1 MEQEYVARLYARLD
15 ELRARSR
22 AELQAT
28 RLSRA
33 GGSPQAQSE
42 RDAFAT
48 QYERRLA
55 QLEAVDDGLAFGRL
69 DLVENAERLYIG
81 RLGLSADDQ
90 RTLLVDWRAPAAAA
104 FYRATAAHPH
114 GVVRRR
120 HLRTSGRRVMGFD
133 DEVFDLSALDDDERR
148 TLAGEA
154 ALLAA
159 LQAERTGRMRD
170 VVATLQAEQ
179 DEVVRA
185 DRAGVLV
192 VQGGPGTGKTVVALH
207 RAAYLLYTYR
217 DQLASAGVL
226 VVGPGSVFL
235 RYVEQVLPS
244 LGETAVVLATQAE
257 LFPGLDVSGTEP
269 DEVAALK
276 GDKRMV
282 EVIRAAVRGR
292 QRLPESDVNF
302 VHEGHRLRL
311 ERRIVRSARE
321 AARKSGRLH
330 NPARN
335 VFARHVLTAMA
346 RQLVGRDGWDSYDRR
361 DRDEVLLDLIRA
373 PDIRRTL
380 DTLWPHLTAPRLLRD
395 LYAAPHLLSAVG
407 LSRTEQELLRRDLTS
422 PWTPADVPLLDEAA
436 ELIGETDPWARR
448 AERRAEA
455 ERRRGVRY
463 AEDALRASG
472 AGGGLVDA
480 ATLAARYAGSQAVAD
495 LPGRAL
501 ADRTWA
507 FGHVVVDEAQELS
520 WMGWRLLMR
529 RCPSGSMTVVGDV
542 AQAGAPWAARSWA
555 AALEDHAPER
565 WRAVEL
571 TVGYRTPAQVM
582 EVAAD
587 VLATIA
593 PQLRPPRAVRAGTA
607 APRAVHAPDLV
618 PGVVAATIGLR
629 GRGRLGVLVPGGSD
643 EVRAQLRDA
652 LAAAAPGAVGVSTDA
667 EIAVL
672 TVSQSKG
679 LEFDAVVVVDPQ
691 AILDGSPH
699 GGGDLYV
706 AITRTTDRLVVV
718 HPGTLPPVLA
728 RIAAR

>member
-1 MEQEYVARLYARLD
+1 
-15 ELRARSR
+15 LRS
-22 AELQAT
+22 T

-55 QLEAVDDGLAFGRL
+55 QLEAVDEGLAFGRL

-81 RLGLSADDQ
+81 RLGLSTEDQ

-104 FYRATAAHPH
+104 FYRATAARPH

-120 HLRTSGRRVMGFD
+120 HLRSRGRELLGFD
-133 DEVFDLSALDDDERR
+133 DEVFDISALDDTERS
-148 TLAGEA
+148 TLSGEA

-159 LQAERTGRMRD
+159 LQEERTGRMRD

-217 DQLASAGVL
+217 EQLASAGVL
-226 VVGPGSVFL
+226 VVGPGNVFL

-257 LFPGLDVSGTEP
+257 LFPGIDAHGIEP
-269 DEVAALK
+269 DEVATLK
-276 GDKRMV
+276 GDRRMV
-282 EVIRAAVRGR
+282 GVIRGAITNR
-292 QRLPESDVNF
+292 QRLPESDLYF

-311 ERRIVRSARE
+311 ERRAVRSARD
-321 AARKSGRLH
+321 AAQKSGRLH

-335 VFARHVLTAMA
+335 IFVRQSLTTLG
-346 RQLVGRDGWDSYDRR
+346 RQLVGRDAWDSYDRS
-361 DRDEVLLDLIRA
+361 DRDEVLLDLIRV
-373 PDIRRTL
+373 PEIRATL
-380 DTLWPHLTAPRLLRD
+380 DALWPHLSATRLLRE
-395 LYAAPHLLSAVG
+395 LFTNPTLRSGLG
-407 LSRTEQELLRRDLTS
+407 LSPAEQALLGRPADA
-422 PWTPADVPLLDEAA
+422 PWSPADVPLLDEAA

-448 AERRAEA
+448 AERRADS
-455 ERRRGVRY
+455 ERRQGVRY

-480 ATLAARYAGSQAVAD
+480 ATLASRYEGPDAFLD

-542 AQAGAPWAARSWA
+542 AQAGAPWAAASWA
-555 AALEDHAPER
+555 QALDDHAPGH

-571 TVGYRTPAQVM
+571 TVGYRTPAPVM
-582 EVAAD
+582 AVAAD

-593 PQLRPPRAVRAGTA
+593 PDLRAPQAVRSGTAEPRAVF
-607 APRAVHAPDLV
+607 APDLIAGAV
-618 PGVVAATIGLR
+618 EVSVGLQ
-629 GRGRLGVLVPGGSD
+629 GRGRIGVLTPEAHLNV
-643 EVRAQLRDA
+643 LRDA
-652 LAAAAPGAVGVSTDA
+652 LEAAAPGVVGLSTDA

-672 TVSQSKG
+672 TVAQSKG

-691 AILDGSPH
+691 AILDASPR

-706 AITRTTDRLVVV
+706 AITRTTDRLVIV
-718 HPGTLPPVLA
+718 HPGPLPEVL
-728 RIAAR
+728 RRLSEV

>member
-1 MEQEYVARLYARLD
+1 
-15 ELRARSR
+15 LRARNR
-22 AELQAT
+22 ADLRST

-55 QLEAVDDGLAFGRL
+55 QLEAVDEGIAFGRL
-69 DLVENAERLYIG
+69 DLTENAERLYIG
-81 RLGLSADDQ
+81 RLGLSTEDQ
-90 RTLLVDWRAPAAAA
+90 HTLLVDWRAPAAAA
-104 FYRATAAHPH
+104 FYRATAARPH

-120 HLRTSGRRVMGFD
+120 HLRSRGRTLVGFD
-133 DEVFDLSALDDDERR
+133 DEVFDIHALDDTERG
-148 TLAGEA
+148 TLSGEA

-159 LQAERTGRMRD
+159 LQEERTGRMRD

-185 DRAGVLV
+185 DRAGILV

-217 DQLASAGVL
+217 EQLSSAGVL

-257 LFPGLDVSGTEP
+257 LFPGVLANGTEP
-269 DEVAALK
+269 DDIATLK
-276 GDKRMV
+276 GDRRMAAV
-282 EVIRAAVRGR
+282 VRAAVVAR
-292 QRLPESDVNF
+292 QQLPVNDLQF
-302 VHEGHRLRL
+302 SHEGHRLRL
-311 ERRIVRSARE
+311 ERRAVRSARD
-321 AARKSGRLH
+321 AAQKSGRLH

-335 VFARHVLTAMA
+335 IFVRQVLTSLG
-346 RQLVGRDGWDSYDRR
+346 RQLVGRDAWDSYDRS
-361 DRDEVLLDLIRA
+361 DRDEVLLDLIRVA
-373 PDIRRTL
+373 DIRIAL
-380 DTLWPHLTAPRLLRD
+380 DAMWPHLDATRLLREF
-395 LYAAPHLLSAVG
+395 YANPRLRAVAG
-407 LSRTEQELLRRDLTS
+407 LTRTEQDLLQRDPGQ
-422 PWTPADVPLLDEAA
+422 PWTPADIPLLDEAA

-448 AERRAEA
+448 AARRADSERRQ
-455 ERRRGVRY
+455 GVRY

-480 ATLAARYAGSQAVAD
+480 ATLASRYAGPDGYLD

-507 FGHVVVDEAQELS
+507 FGHIVVDEAQELS

-555 AALEDHAPER
+555 QALDDHAPGR

-571 TVGYRTPAQVM
+571 TVGYRTPAPVM
-582 EVAAD
+582 AVAAD

-593 PQLRPPRAVRAGTA
+593 PDLRAPQAVRSGTA
-607 APRAVHAPDLV
+607 EPRAVHAPDI
-618 PGVVAATIGLR
+618 VAGTVTVCGELR
-629 GRGRLGVLVPGGSD
+629 GRGRIGVLVP
-643 EVRAQLRDA
+643 EAA
-652 LAAAAPGAVGVSTDA
+652 LGAIRSALELALPGAVGISTDA

-672 TVSQSKG
+672 TVAQSKG

-691 AILDGSPH
+691 AILAASAR

-706 AITRTTDRLVVV
+706 AVTRTTDRLVVV
-718 HPGTLPPVLA
+718 HPGPLPEVLRRLA
-728 RIAAR
+728 TR